1 MILLSET
8 NGLKIFD
15 NGVNDTRLI
24 GTIALVI
31 MIIVCAVGMEWEVK
45 AQNFLVIT
53 ILAAMIDF
61 LIGAALGPENDEEKA
76 KGFVGFSGRI
86 L

>member
-1 MILLSET
+1 
-8 NGLKIFD
+8 
-15 NGVNDTRLI
+15 
-24 GTIALVI
+24 

-76 KGFVGFSGRI
+76 KGFVGFSGRT